1 MRKVSVFLVMLLA
14 LGLLLCGCGTTAPTE
29 LDHNTAYPLS
39 PAEYQMSVNQKL
51 APLISNLQ
59 PLAKADTIDSG
70 QAEKALQQTEDVYQ
84 AIAGLNPPKDKI
96 TYQADLLS
104 DLSAISDHLKY
115 CAGMNDEAPDTTLAD
130 LLIALE
136 TSFRVSAN

>member
-14 LGLLLCGCGTTAPTE
+14 LGLILCGCGTTTPKE

-59 PLAKADTIDSG
+59 PLARADAIDTD

-84 AIAGLNPPKDKI
+84 AIAGLNPPKDKV

-104 DLSAISDHLKY
+104 DLSSISDYLKY
-115 CAGMNDEAPDTTLAD
+115 YAGSNDEEPDITLTE
-130 LLIALE
+130 LLTALE
-136 TSFRVSAN
+136 ASFRVSVN

>member
-14 LGLLLCGCGTTAPTE
+14 LGLFLCGCETTAPKE
-29 LDHNTAYPLS
+29 LDHNTANPLS

-51 APLISNLQ
+51 APLISGLQ
-59 PLAKADTIDSG
+59 PLAKADTIDSE

-84 AIAGLNPPKDKI
+84 AIAGLNPPKDKV

-104 DLSAISDHLKY
+104 DLSGISDQLKY
-115 CAGMNDEAPDTTLAD
+115 YAGMNDDEPDISLAD
-130 LLIALE
+130 LLVALE
-136 TSFRVSAN
+136 ASFRVSVN

>member
-1 MRKVSVFLVMLLA
+1 MRKVSVFSVILLA
-14 LGLLLCGCGTTAPTE
+14 LGLILCGCGTTAPKE

-59 PLAKADTIDSG
+59 PLAKADTIESDQTG
-70 QAEKALQQTEDVYQ
+70 KALHQTEDVYQ

-104 DLSAISDHLKY
+104 DLSSISDYLKY
-115 CAGMNDEAPDTTLAD
+115 YARMNDEVPDVSLAD
-130 LLIALE
+130 LLVALE
-136 TSFRVSAN
+136 ASFRVSVN